1 MRVLFFTAIASA
13 NSQTLPGG
21 ASAADAINAAQQLLN
36 AAIGRFDTNGDGR
49 IDEKDQLSSAVL
61 GVVLGSMD
69 RNGDGVIDVNDFMP
83 IINTL
88 DVNGD
93 GFVDLSDL
101 TQAQRSALSIYDTN
115 GDGRIDDA
123 DLAGILANLERNS
136 DGSLSLDALPS
147 PIRNAVQS
155 ALDGASG
162 GFDAQLIQD
171 LISRV
176 NAGNINLDDLPANI
190 RTQLEAALNS
200 GLDDQIAPILTALR
214 ATPAGQEILDTM
226 DTDEDGQLSAEEVL
240 VGWRALE
247 QLDPENL
254 PIQPDGSVN
263 ISTLPAGI
271 QRALRRSLDADHDG
285 RIQPAEMQ
293 TWLESLGTEAVSARL
308 LRRFDTN
315 GDGVLDDAEVISLL
329 PPQLQGH
336 SLSISEL
343 PPTVASDLLLAASRV
358 GLGNI
363 DEISPARLLAAA
375 HTLNMTA
382 ASGAYQAIAAAILS
396 ATVPPPS
403 QHGRHRPPPS
413 PGPPSSGTC
422 LNTCFFASDGECDDG
437 GAGSE
442 FPVCTACTD
451 CNDCGPRIAGSCAD
465 LPPFPHPLRPPPS
478 PPPPRSTTPAAAS
491 PPSPLAASPK
501 QATTPAASPYPPNPP
516 LPPWSPGHS
525 LDDTTSSAAQHTG
538 EHPAAGGLPGW
549 LTPLICFLVAAIV
562 LSAYVCPARVHAWR
576 AGRGAGGGSSPGGS
590 SSRAYKSHVDETAWS
605 GPIRGLSMGA
615 VVESPLQM
623 MELSAPASIGHLGGQ
638 SNEVPLVTT
647 VPLSAAPGNTV

>member
-363 DEISPARLLAAA
+363 DEISPARRLALPTQPTVAAVESRSLAGRHHLLRGAAHGRASCCGRAAWMAHSADLLPGGGDCALGVRLPRSCPRVARGAWRRRRQLARRQLQPRVQVSCGRDGVVRAHQRALDGRCRRVAAA
-375 HTLNMTA
+375 DD
-382 ASGAYQAIAAAILS
+382 GALGACE
-396 ATVPPPS
+396 
-403 QHGRHRPPPS
+403 HRPP
-413 PGPPSSGTC
+413 
-422 LNTCFFASDGECDDG
+422 
-437 GAGSE
+437 
-442 FPVCTACTD
+442 
-451 CNDCGPRIAGSCAD
+451 R
-465 LPPFPHPLRPPPS
+465 
-478 PPPPRSTTPAAAS
+478 
-491 PPSPLAASPK
+491 
-501 QATTPAASPYPPNPP
+501 
-516 LPPWSPGHS
+516 
-525 LDDTTSSAAQHTG
+525 
-538 EHPAAGGLPGW
+538 
-549 LTPLICFLVAAIV
+549 
-562 LSAYVCPARVHAWR
+562 R
-576 AGRGAGGGSSPGGS
+576 A
-590 SSRAYKSHVDETAWS
+590 
-605 GPIRGLSMGA
+605 
-615 VVESPLQM
+615 VE
-623 MELSAPASIGHLGGQ
+623 
-638 SNEVPLVTT
+638 
-647 VPLSAAPGNTV
+647 